1 MSREIEGDSRV
12 ILDRSTT
19 AIVVDST
26 SDLPPELA
34 VDPNLTIVPL
44 TVYFGDEAFLD
55 GVQLKPAEF
64 FKKLASA
71 PALPK
76 TSQPPVGEFV
86 QVFRQLREQYARVYS
101 IHLSSKLSGT
111 FESARIAAL
120 EVDGVKVIDS
130 THVTGGLALLID
142 RLIERLDH
150 GTSEEDF
157 DAYIARYIEEATFLF
172 IPDTLDYLHK
182 GGRIGRASHLLGT
195 MLSIRPVLTIED
207 GLVSVHKK
215 ARGVRQALAVMRDCF
230 LERTMPWRDTYVGLT
245 HSFNEPLL
253 EQVKDMV
260 LDAPDRIVHLRG
272 TSVVGSVIGTYI
284 GPGAVGVGFIQ
295 E

>member
-1 MSREIEGDSRV
+1 M
-12 ILDRSTT
+12 ILDRHTT

-26 SDLPPELA
+26 SDLPPDL
-34 VDPNLTIVPL
+34 VGDSNLTMVPL
-44 TVYFGDEAFLD
+44 TVYFGEEAFLD
-55 GVQLKPAEF
+55 WVQLKSAEF
-64 FKKLASA
+64 FRKLATASE
-71 PALPK
+71 LPK

-86 QVFRQLREQYARVYS
+86 QVFKTLREQYARVYS
-101 IHLSSKLSGT
+101 IHLSSKFSGT
-111 FESARIAAL
+111 YESARIAAL

-130 THVTGGLALLID
+130 RYATGGLALLID
-142 RLIERLDH
+142 RLVERLDR
-150 GTSEEDF
+150 GTSEEEF
-157 DAYIARYIEEATFLF
+157 DAYIARYLKEATFLF

-182 GGRIGRASHLLGT
+182 GGRIGRASHLIGT
-195 MLSIRPVLTIED
+195 MLSIKPVLTIDD
-207 GLVSVHKK
+207 GMVSVYKK
-215 ARGVRQALAVMRDCF
+215 ARGSRQALNIMRECL
-230 LERTMPWRDTYVGLT
+230 LERTLPWRDTYVGLT

-253 EQVKDMV
+253 QQVKDMV